1 MTVMKLLMPLAGL
14 IKARYKGDKADI
26 DSAFFKLHYRTSAT
40 ILFLS
45 AILVTANNLIGKTID
60 CISGDIP
67 GNVLNTY
74 CWIMS
79 TFSIPS
85 RNAAGKGTDY
95 AYQGVEPGFDDRAGL
110 DGEDRFVR
118 HAYYQWVP
126 FVLFLQ
132 GVMFY
137 LPHYFWKMY
146 EDERMKKITDG
157 LRGRTLNID
166 DRKDACETLVKY
178 VKETFHENNWYAG
191 VFFICDLMNLF
202 NTIFQMYFIN
212 LFLGGMYIFVK
223 QMILCKRFF
232 FSIHIFFLG
241 VFMSYGTQVLYWAD
255 MDPEERT
262 DPLVEVFP
270 RLTKCTFHKYGP
282 SGTIERHDAMCLLA
296 LNIISEKVYVF
307 LWFWLIILAVLTAI
321 YLVYT
326 LAVIFLPALRKQML
340 SRNAKVRYDDG
351 QLDMLMRKADMG
363 DWFVLFLLSKNLDS
377 TLFKEFIGQLTEKLK
392 TEP

>member
-110 DGEDRFVR
+110 DGEDKFVR

-212 LFLGGMYIFVK
+212 LFLG
-223 QMILCKRFF
+223 
-232 FSIHIFFLG
+232 G